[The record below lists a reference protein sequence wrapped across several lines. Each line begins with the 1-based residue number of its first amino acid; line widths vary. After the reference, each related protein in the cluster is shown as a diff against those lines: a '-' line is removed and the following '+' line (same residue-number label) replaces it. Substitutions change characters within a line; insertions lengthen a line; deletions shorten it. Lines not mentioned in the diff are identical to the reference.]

1 MTSVLVVED
10 DEMLSRALGLDLRA
24 QGFTVAM
31 VGTAAQALACL
42 ATTRVDVLLTDL
54 QLGDDDGIDLLA
66 SLRKVS
72 PRTRA
77 VLMSSFASARDYQRA
92 IEVGAVRVL
101 CKPFTPTE
109 LLQCIRQAVE
119 CETGFRGS
127 VHGLSLIDMLQM
139 FNYGRRS
146 VSIDVSGESPG
157 RLHVRD
163 GQIIHVE
170 HDGRVGEPAL
180 RSILAMPAGTLST
193 SALMPVVER
202 TITRDFRELLLD
214 ALRELDEDASG
225 PDTLDEELD
234 RALEAVD
241 RALEASQPMRL
252 PARAATEPDPGL
264 PAHAQVIERM
274 REIDGYVAACLVLS
288 QNGGV
293 LSYDGSLDLR
303 PVARLSAEVL
313 RQNQKTIHDM
323 GLDDEAED
331 LLITATSQYH
341 LLRRLHSD
349 VPAFV
354 YLVLDRRLAN
364 PSLAKM
370 ALASAVR
377 GVEL

>member
-10 DEMLSRALGLDLRA
+10 DEMLAKAVGLDLRE
-24 QGFTVAM
+24 QGFAVAVVHS
-31 VGTAAQALACL
+31 VGEALARL
-42 ATTRVDVLLTDL
+42 GAQRVDVLLTDL
-54 QLGDDDGIDLLA
+54 QLGAEDGIDLLE
-66 SLRKVS
+66 SLRRVS

-77 VLMSSFASARDYQRA
+77 VLMSSFATARDYQRA

-101 CKPFTPTE
+101 CKPFTPLE

-157 RLHVRD
+157 RLHVEG

-170 HDGRVGEPAL
+170 HEGRVGEPAL
-180 RSILAMPAGTLST
+180 KSILAMPAGTLST
-193 SALMPVVER
+193 SALCDVAER
-202 TITRDFRELLLD
+202 SITRDFREVLLD
-214 ALRELDEDASG
+214 ALRELDEDDATI
-225 PDTLDEELD
+225 DTLGEELD
-234 RALEAVD
+234 RALELVD
-241 RALEASQPMRL
+241 SSLGVGPLEHV
-252 PARAATEPDPGL
+252 PAGGRT
-264 PAHAQVIERM
+264 AHDEVLQRM
-274 REIDGYVAACLVLS
+274 REIDGYVAGCLVLS
-288 QNGGV
+288 GTGGV

-303 PVARLSAEVL
+303 PVARLSAEVI
-313 RQNQKTIHDM
+313 RHNQKTIHDL

-364 PSLAKM
+364 PALAKM

-377 GVEL
+377 CVEL

>member
-10 DEMLSRALGLDLRA
+10 DEMLAKAVGLDLRE
-24 QGFTVAM
+24 QGFTVTVVHS
-31 VGTAAQALACL
+31 VGEALARLAAQ
-42 ATTRVDVLLTDL
+42 RIDVLLTDL
-54 QLGDDDGIDLLA
+54 QLGAEDGIDLLE
-66 SLRKVS
+66 SLRRVS

-77 VLMSSFASARDYQRA
+77 VLMSSFATARDYQRA

-101 CKPFTPTE
+101 CKPFTPVE

-157 RLHVRD
+157 RLHVEG

-170 HDGRVGEPAL
+170 HEGRVGEAAL
-180 RSILAMPAGTLST
+180 KSILAMPAGTLST
-193 SALMPVVER
+193 SALCDVAER
-202 TITRDFRELLLD
+202 SITRDFREVLLD
-214 ALRELDEDASG
+214 ALREMDEDDAAI
-225 PDTLDEELD
+225 DTLGEELD
-234 RALEAVD
+234 RALDLVD
-241 RALEASQPMRL
+241 SSLGASGHE
-252 PARAATEPDPGL
+252 PAPAASPGRT
-264 PAHAQVIERM
+264 AHDEVLQRM

-288 QNGGV
+288 GTGGV

-303 PVARLSAEVL
+303 PVARLSAEVI
-313 RQNQKTIHDM
+313 RHNQKTIHDM

-331 LLITATSQYH
+331 LLITATHQYH

-354 YLVLDRRLAN
+354 YLVLDRSLAN
-364 PSLAKM
+364 PALAKM

-377 GVEL
+377 CVEL

>member
-10 DEMLSRALGLDLRA
+10 DEMLAKALGLDLRA
-24 QGFTVAM
+24 QGFNVTVLHT
-31 VGTAAQALACL
+31 VNQALACL
-42 ATTRVDVLLTDL
+42 ATSRVDVLLTDL
-54 QLGDDDGIDLLA
+54 QLGDDDGIDLLE
-66 SLRKVS
+66 SLRKIS

-101 CKPFTPTE
+101 CKPFTPSE

-146 VSIDVSGESPG
+146 VSIDVSGETPG
-157 RLHVRD
+157 RLHVRE

-170 HDGRVGEPAL
+170 HDGRVGEAAL
-180 RSILAMPAGTLST
+180 RSILSMPAGTLST
-193 SALMPVVER
+193 SALLPVPQP
-202 TITRDFRELLLD
+202 TIARDFRELLLD
-214 ALRELDEDASG
+214 ALREMDEDASKDG
-225 PDTLDEELD
+225 DLDDELD
-234 RALEAVD
+234 RALDVVD
-241 RALEASQPMRL
+241 RALEASQPVHVD
-252 PARAATEPDPGL
+252 AAPREPEPTV
-264 PAHAQVIERM
+264 PAHAQVLERV

-303 PVARLSAEVL
+303 PVARLSAEVI

-331 LLITATSQYH
+331 MLITATSQYH

-377 GVEL
+377 CVEL